1 MNKRDKVAFMV
12 SCIALL
18 AGLLPMVEG
27 EAGAIIV
34 FWPPVLLYWLY
45 RYLNKDISFLI
56 KKSD

>member
-34 FWPPVLLYWLY
+34 FWPPVVLYWLY
-45 RYLNKDISFLI
+45 RYLNKDISFLD
-56 KKSD
+56 KKCD